1 MIDQTTHERRVSA
14 SVSTLA
20 VASVAHPKET
30 SLSSP
35 NVITQADLM
44 YTKSEQISSVS
55 YLFKYV
61 FAVTDDWQTQQTTS
75 GIFTNAQNTRVTGGT
90 FTVVSLCYC
99 VYDFSTNSTD
109 RIISMSS
116 PLMLVESRRTS
127 L

>member
-14 SVSTLA
+14 SVSTLT
-20 VASVAHPKET
+20 VASVAYPKEN

-35 NVITQADLM
+35 NVITQADLV
-44 YTKSEQISSVS
+44 YTKSEQIPSVS

-61 FAVTDDWQTQQTTS
+61 FAITDYWQTQQSTS

-99 VYDFSTNSTD
+99 FYDFGIDSRD
-109 RIISMSS
+109 RIISIF
-116 PLMLVESRRTS
+116 S
-127 L
+127 LLTLAENR